1 MKKHIFYVLALG
13 LILITGCQKE
23 ESFELPNTPSE
34 GSLQDDASGDCLPK
48 TINGVYAVGQAL
60 VPTTNTITV
69 AVNVTK
75 IGTYTVYTD
84 TVNGYFFRTTGT
96 FTAVGVTN
104 VTLRGSGTPF
114 AAGINNFVVNFDST
128 VCDIQVTVTNPA
140 VFTLAG
146 APTTCTTPVIAGSYG
161 QNVALTAANT
171 VTLNVNVTT
180 AGAYNVTTAPVN
192 GMTFS
197 GSGTLATGAQTIV
210 LTGSGT
216 PTTAGN
222 NIITVTAGSSTC
234 TFTISVAAPGV
245 GTLGGAGG
253 TCTPA
258 TVNGVY
264 TAGTPLTASN
274 TVEIQVNVT
283 TAGSF
288 SINTNTVGGMSFS
301 FTGNLAVGTQTVI
314 LQGTGTPTGTGAQLF
329 TVTLG
334 ASTCTFTI
342 TLAGPGVGT
351 LGGAGGT
358 CTPSTVN
365 GTYTAGTALTGTNT
379 VDVQVNVTT
388 AGAFNITTNTV
399 NGYSF
404 AFSGNLAVGTQT
416 VTLVGTGTPSAA
428 GSNLFTVTVP
438 GTPASTCTFTVTV
451 QPPPDYF
458 PRTANSNWSYEFDD
472 DPVDSLYI
480 TALSNT
486 ITALG
491 NPFVIFMETYDIAG
505 GFDSSGY
512 YRKSGSDYYQ
522 WFNLQNIGF
531 DNPVW
536 AELNFL
542 KDNQGVGFS
551 WTTNGYSGTV
561 AQQPFTIR
569 FRYTITSQNT
579 TVSVTSSTGTTP
591 YPNTIVVK
599 EELEQ
604 FSGGVWVPITSM
616 VGYNENYYSR
626 NIGLIQQYYYDG
638 AGALDTKFEMR
649 RYQVF

>member
-13 LILITGCQKE
+13 LFLITGCQKE

-69 AVNVTK
+69 AVNVSK

-96 FTAVGVTN
+96 FTAIGTTN

-197 GSGTLATGAQTIV
+197 GTGTLATGAQTIV

-216 PTTAGN
+216 PTTPGD
-222 NIITVTAGSSTC
+222 NIIAVTVGSSTC
-234 TFTISVAAPGV
+234 TFTIAVAAPGV

-258 TVNGVY
+258 AVNGVY
-264 TAGTPLTASN
+264 TAGTPLTGSN

-288 SINTNTVGGMSFS
+288 TINTNTVGGMSFS
-301 FTGNLAVGTQTVI
+301 FTGNLAVGTQAVI
-314 LQGTGTPTGTGAQLF
+314 LQGTGTPAGTGAQLF

-334 ASTCTFTI
+334 TGTCTFTI

-351 LGGAGGT
+351 LGGASGT

-365 GTYTAGTALTGTNT
+365 GTYIAGTALTGTNT

-388 AGAFNITTNTV
+388 AGAFSITTNTV

-416 VTLVGTGTPSAA
+416 VTLVGTGTPTAA
-428 GSNLFTVTVP
+428 GNNLFTVTVP

-458 PRTANSNWSYEFDD
+458 PRTANSNWSYEIDD
-472 DPVDSLYI
+472 VANDSLYI
-480 TALSNT
+480 RALSNT

-491 NPFVIFMETYDIAG
+491 NPFVIFMETADIAG

-522 WFNLQNIGF
+522 WYNLQDIGF

-536 AELNFL
+536 AEINFL
-542 KDNQGVGFS
+542 KDNQAVGFS
-551 WTTNGYSGTV
+551 WTTNGYAGTV
-561 AQQPFTIR
+561 TGQPFTIR

-604 FSGGVWVPITSM
+604 FTGGVWVPMTSL
-616 VGYNENYYSR
+616 VGYNEYYYSR

-638 AGALDTKFEMR
+638 SGVLDTKFEMR
-649 RYQVF
+649 RHQVF